1 MRKMGI
7 KKLTKRNAIVGL
19 VALTLLCFIVG
30 FLILHYLFPQNY
42 FKLYPLIPIYFFLL
56 TLLEIEILSK
66 YKEKEFVTMTN
77 KFMQLKAIKL
87 FISLTVLLLY
97 CFIVAEQ
104 ILVFL
109 VTFLLFYIIY
119 LVAETIIFYA
129 KNR

>member
-1 MRKMGI
+1 MKI
-7 KKLTKRNAIVGL
+7 KDLTKRNLIIGL
-19 VALTLLCFIVG
+19 IALTLLCFIIG

-42 FKLYPLIPIYFFLL
+42 FKLYPLIPIYFFLI
-56 TLLEIEILSK
+56 TLLEIEIIAK
-66 YKEKEFVTMTN
+66 YKEKEFATIAN
-77 KFMQLKAIKL
+77 KYMQLKAIKL

>member
-1 MRKMGI
+1 MKI
-7 KKLTKRNAIVGL
+7 KELTKRNLIVGL
-19 VALTLLCFIVG
+19 IALTLLCFIVG
-30 FLILHYLFPQNY
+30 FLILHYLFPKNY
-42 FKLYPLIPIYFFLL
+42 FKLYPLIPIYFFLI
-56 TLLEIEILSK
+56 TLLEIEIIAK
-66 YKEKEFVTMTN
+66 YKEKEFATIAN
-77 KFMQLKAIKL
+77 KYMQLKAIKL

-104 ILVFL
+104 ILAFL

>member
-1 MRKMGI
+1 MKI
-7 KKLTKRNAIVGL
+7 KELTKRNLIVGL
-19 VALTLLCFIVG
+19 IALTLLCFIIG
-30 FLILHYLFPQNY
+30 FLILHYIFPQNY
-42 FKLYPLIPIYFFLL
+42 FKLYPLIPIYFFLI
-56 TLLEIEILSK
+56 TLLEIEIIAK
-66 YKEKEFVTMTN
+66 HKEKEFATIAN
-77 KFMQLKAIKL
+77 KYMQLKAIKL